1 MSLSPKILILVGI
14 VVAAM
19 VFLMARTVGG
29 KSGVYYLEL
38 AEFRQQPVDRAVR
51 LAGFVADGSIAKD
64 PAGLSVR
71 FTLRDEAGANTLPV
85 HFDARVSGGRVP
97 DTFTDGSQVVVS
109 GKLASSGTFEANQM
123 LAKCPSKYEAAP
135 AGGPPL
141 DNAGQPATGAHPRD
155 IPKRPAAAN

>member
-1 MSLSPKILILVGI
+1 MSLSPKVLILVGV

-29 KSGVYYLEL
+29 QSGVYYLEL

-51 LAGFVADGSIAKD
+51 LAGFVSDGSIEKD
-64 PAGLSVR
+64 PAGFAVR
-71 FTLRDEAGANTLPV
+71 FTLRDQDGKNTLPV

-109 GKLASSGTFEANQM
+109 GKLGSGGVFEANQM
-123 LAKCPSKYEAAP
+123 LAKCPSKYEAAAP
-135 AGGPPL
+135 AGG
-141 DNAGQPATGAHPRD
+141 AGQHPSD
-155 IPKRPAAAN
+155 VPKAPSAAR